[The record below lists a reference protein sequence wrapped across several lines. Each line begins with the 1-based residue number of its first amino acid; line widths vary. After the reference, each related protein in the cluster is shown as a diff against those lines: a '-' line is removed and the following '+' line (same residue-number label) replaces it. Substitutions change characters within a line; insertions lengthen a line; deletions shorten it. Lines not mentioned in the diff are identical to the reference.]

1 MQQPYL
7 LRGSRCLAAE
17 DKKSASVSVN
27 KGKFGAVLDFDNVWP
42 CSFINTRATV
52 LPPRRPLEAKLFARV
67 KRFLAIQTVGL
78 VRDTGDK

>member
-7 LRGSRCLAAE
+7 PRGSRCLAAG

-27 KGKFGAVLDFDNVWP
+27 NGKCGALLGFDNVWP
-42 CSFINTRATV
+42 CSFINTGAKV
-52 LPPRRPLEAKLFARV
+52 LPPRRSLEAKLSARV

-78 VRDTGDK
+78 VYDTGDK